1 MTTAQPIVIQVA
13 SDRVKK
19 GYKPMHPLQVRL
31 GMRSDHLETVH
42 KTTFNKMKELQ
53 KTYPEFTDFKYE
65 LRNSQNE
72 TMWVLVGFLES
83 PNNWNYYEYENP
95 NGQTVTI
102 WTLGVK
108 ELLVEI
114 DKIVKALKKYM
125 LPQDKIDLENQ
136 LKVFRWCYEIKKSGI
151 ELLP

>member
-1 MTTAQPIVIQVA
+1 
-13 SDRVKK
+13 
-19 GYKPMHPLQVRL
+19 
-31 GMRSDHLETVH
+31 
-42 KTTFNKMKELQ
+42 
-53 KTYPEFTDFKYE
+53 
-65 LRNSQNE
+65 
-72 TMWVLVGFLES
+72 MWVLVGFLES